1 MGQGAGGL
9 TTLDPSSLPEADP
22 AVCSSS
28 GRLRNSNCAC
38 WGREPVWEAAAHD
51 PTLAMHTDT
60 VKVA

>member
-9 TTLDPSSLPEADP
+9 TTLDPSSLPGADP
-22 AVCSSS
+22 AVHSSS
-28 GRLRNSNCAC
+28 GRLRNSTCAC
-38 WGREPVWEAAAHD
+38 RGREPVWEASAQD